1 MRERSTP
8 SRWTGLLAPLLV
20 LAPLLL
26 ALAGCGDDS
35 HVASAAPPAERAPA
49 TTITALVW
57 APDWPKEMHD
67 VAAAFSREHPDIR
80 VDVQF
85 MIGNSVEE
93 NLKPKVAANQL
104 PDLVSV
110 NPNAYAASLAE
121 QGILAEVGRTAA
133 WNNMLDLL
141 KPDWT
146 SASGKHFGVAGGV
159 AATLIYYNKTMFRQA
174 GIKALPQNFD
184 EFLAVCAQLK
194 KAGYTPLVLDGGFP
208 NMLGNGPFSHGFAN
222 LVAAGRPDW
231 RQALAAGT
239 LALDT
244 AQAAD
249 IFARIKLLAAR
260 GYVQPDYL
268 NTGYDEGIRLF
279 ATGRAA
285 MAFEGTWAAGRLM
298 VGKRDEVGVFI
309 PPWNAAGKLAV
320 PVVGSET
327 GFAVC
332 NTRQREAALQ
342 LLDFL
347 VGKGFAIQQNA
358 RRNIPPMKQLP
369 GAMVTDPQIT
379 AYIRQVSAY
388 PQVVPPYYV
397 FLPASTIE
405 LLHPLL
411 QDVLAGKTAP
421 RAAARLLDR
430 SLRDEARSAVR

>member
-26 ALAGCGDDS
+26 ALAACSDDNRVS
-35 HVASAAPPAERAPA
+35 TAPAGSAAPI
-49 TTITALVW
+49 TITALIW

-67 VAAAFSREHPDIR
+67 VAAAFSRAHPDIR

-110 NPNAYAASLAE
+110 NPNAYAASLAG
-121 QGILAEVGRTAA
+121 QGILAEVGQTAA

-146 SASGKHFGVAGGV
+146 SAGGRHFGVAGGV
-159 AATLIYYNKTMFRQA
+159 AATLIYYNKAMFRQA
-174 GIKALPQNFD
+174 GISRLPQNFD
-184 EFLAVCAQLK
+184 EFLAVCARLK

-231 RQALAAGT
+231 RRALADGS
-239 LALDT
+239 LDLDT

-249 IFARIKLLAAR
+249 IFGRIKLLAAR
-260 GYVQPDYL
+260 GYVQPNYM

-279 ATGRAA
+279 AAGRAA

-298 VGKRDEVGVFI
+298 VGKSDEVGVFI
-309 PPWNAAGKLAV
+309 PPWNGAGKTAV
-320 PVVGSET
+320 PVIGSET

-332 NTRQREAALQ
+332 NTRHRAAAMQ

-358 RRNIPPMKQLP
+358 RRNIPPMKRVP
-369 GAMVTDPQIT
+369 GPMVTDPQIT
-379 AYIRQVSAY
+379 AYIGQVSAY

-411 QDVLAGKTAP
+411 QDVLAGKTTP
-421 RAAARLLDR
+421 RDAARRLDR
-430 SLRDEARSAVR
+430 SLRDEAQRAVH

>member
-1 MRERSTP
+1 MRQRSTP
-8 SRWTGLLAPLLV
+8 SRWTGLLAPLFLS
-20 LAPLLL
+20 L
-26 ALAGCGDDS
+26 ALAGCSDDS
-35 HVASAAPPAERAPA
+35 QVSAAQSAASAAP

-104 PDLVSV
+104 PDLISV
-110 NPNAYAASLAE
+110 NPNAYAAGLAE
-121 QGILAEVGRTAA
+121 QGILAEVGQTAA

-146 SASGKHFGVAGGV
+146 SAGGKHFGVAGGV
-159 AATLIYYNKTMFRQA
+159 AATVIYYNKAMFRTA
-174 GIKALPQNFD
+174 GIDHLPQNFD
-184 EFLAVCAQLK
+184 EFLAVCARLK

-222 LVAAGRPDW
+222 LVAANRPDW
-231 RQALAAGT
+231 RQALAKGS
-239 LALDT
+239 LDLDT
-244 AQAAD
+244 APAAD
-249 IFARIKLLAAR
+249 IFGRIKLLAAR

-279 ATGRAA
+279 AAGRAA

-298 VGKRDEVGVFI
+298 VGKPDEVGVFV
-309 PPWNAAGKLAV
+309 PPWNGAGKLAV

-332 NTRQREAALQ
+332 NTRHRAAAMQ
-342 LLDFL
+342 LLDYL
-347 VGKGFAIQQNA
+347 VGKGFVIQQNA
-358 RRNIPPMKQLP
+358 RRNIPPMKQPP
-369 GAMVTDPQIT
+369 GRMVTDPQIM
-379 AYIRQVSAY
+379 AYIRAVSAY

-405 LLHPLL
+405 QLHPLL
-411 QDVLAGKTAP
+411 QDVLAGKTSP
-421 RAAARLLDR
+421 RDAARQLDR
-430 SLRDEARSAVR
+430 SLRAEAAGGVH